1 MKSKES
7 SGKSS
12 VSAAKKGVIAL
23 LFAVM
28 ISAALLTVTYM
39 PWKSFRELEQSC
51 TVPTTGLVVEE
62 GSQEKD
68 GIYYYGPKIEYTIP
82 GTMKTCR
89 VKMTNT
95 VNLNKTWKKG
105 DALGMYFNEADPS
118 QAIIRD
124 EHTAENHFLTARIVS
139 IVLIAAGFAATIVGC
154 IVTFRKAKPKK
165 FETNIAGQSFEEWQ
179 ARQIKEQEDGIP
191 EADMTITE
199 DLSGAPGENQTEHM
213 ESADADEN

>member
-12 VSAAKKGVIAL
+12 VSAAKKGIIAL

-39 PWKSFRELEQSC
+39 PWKAFRELKQSC
-51 TVPTTGLVVEE
+51 TVPTTGLVIEDC
-62 GSQEKD
+62 SQEKD

-89 VKMTNT
+89 VEMTNT
-95 VNLNKTWKKG
+95 VSLNKTWKKG
-105 DALGMYFNEADPS
+105 DALAMYFNQADPS
-118 QAIIRD
+118 QVIIRD
-124 EHTAENHFLTARIVS
+124 DHTAENHFMIARIVS
-139 IVLIAAGFAATIVGC
+139 TVLIAAGFAATIIGC

-165 FETNIAGQSFEEWQ
+165 FDTNIAGQSFEEWQ
-179 ARQIKEQEDGIP
+179 ARQVKEQSDGIP
-191 EADMTITE
+191 EADMQVRE
-199 DLSGAPGENQTEHM
+199 DLNGAAGENRTEHM
-213 ESADADEN
+213 ESAETNEN

>member
-7 SGKSS
+7 SKRSS
-12 VSAAKKGVIAL
+12 ISAAKKGIIAL

-39 PWKSFRELEQSC
+39 PWKAFRELKQSC
-51 TVPTTGLVVEE
+51 TVPTTGLVIEDS
-62 GSQEKD
+62 SQEKD

-82 GTMKTCR
+82 GTMKKCR

-105 DALGMYFNEADPS
+105 DALGMYLNQADPS
-118 QAIIRD
+118 QVIIRD
-124 EHTAENHFLTARIVS
+124 DHTAENHFITAKIVS
-139 IVLIAAGFAATIVGC
+139 IVLIAAGFAATIIGC

-165 FETNIAGQSFEEWQ
+165 FDTNIAGQSFEEWQ
-179 ARQIKEQEDGIP
+179 ARQIREQEDGIP
-191 EADMTITE
+191 EADMQVKE
-199 DLSGAPGENQTEHM
+199 DLNSASGENQTEYM
-213 ESADADEN
+213 ERADAGEN